1 MPETPDGGWLQDD
14 SELARFLPT
23 KKELEEEE
31 KIKAEEKKRKE
42 DLEKQR

>member
-23 KKELEEEE
+23 KKEIEE
-31 KIKAEEKKRKE
+31 KEKREAEEKKRRE
-42 DLEKQR
+42 DLERQK